1 MHKTANESG
10 RINEGVKTM
19 ISLRRI
25 LFIALFLVVADSA
38 VSQDANT
45 VEVADGVYSYGDP
58 ALGYFSMFVVT
69 DEGVIAIEPVNTSHS
84 RGLVEAIQSVT
95 DQPIRYL
102 LHSHNHW
109 DHSGGGQVFRD
120 EGATIIAHVEA
131 YEWMSANP
139 HPDMALPDESWGGSR
154 KDVVLGRRTVELYYF
169 GMSHGLGMTV
179 FLVPAE
185 RIAYIADIVTPKR
198 LLFAI
203 VPDFNIREWER
214 TLGQIEM
221 MDFDRAI
228 FSHNNNSTPRQG
240 GTKQDVTETREFIGD
255 LRAAIHA
262 EIENGTNPFAAPNV
276 VRLPKYESWA
286 MYDEWLAMNA
296 LRVFLDEHMGPF
308 PWRPD

>member
-1 MHKTANESG
+1 M
-10 RINEGVKTM
+10 M

-25 LFIALFLVVADSA
+25 LFTALFLAVADSA

-45 VEVADGVYSYGDP
+45 VEVADDVYSYGDT

-69 DEGVIAIEPVNTSHS
+69 DDGVIAIEPVNTSHS
-84 RGLVEAIQSVT
+84 QGLVEAIQSVT

-109 DHSGGGQVFRD
+109 DHSGGGQVFKG
-120 EGATIIAHVEA
+120 EGATIIAHAEA
-131 YEWMSANP
+131 VEWMSANP
-139 HPDMALPDESWGGSR
+139 HPDMVLPDESWGGPR
-154 KDVVLGRRTVELYYF
+154 KDVVLGETTVELHYF

-185 RIAYIADIVTPKR
+185 RIAYIADLVTPER
-198 LLFAI
+198 LLFTI
-203 VPDFNIREWER
+203 VPDFNIKEWER
-214 TLGQIEM
+214 TLGQIET
-221 MDFDRAI
+221 MDFDKAV

-240 GTKQDVTETREFIGD
+240 GTKQDVTDTLQFIGD

-262 EIENGTNPFAAPNV
+262 EIQTGTNPFLTPDV
-276 VRLPKYESWA
+276 VKLPKYETWA

-296 LRVFLDEHMGPF
+296 WRVLLDEHMGPF
-308 PWRPD
+308 PWNPD